1 MKRTLLKKLIR
12 YLFIAPSLVLIVLL
26 TSCNPDL
33 GKYDKEDGYDGFLD
47 DIGDISGIYE
57 VQDGEDPNKFKFE
70 TTKYDL
76 EDSITNEYI
85 MQTLAC
91 QESDK
96 EVAFKQY
103 VYIVIP
109 FKNDLKIESLA
120 LYVKANTKT
129 ETKLSFSAFYFKDED
144 SCPETNKLKKMSDAD
159 DGTYS
164 DPVETDCVA
173 SASVNVGNYYD
184 SFVLSGFHQTAD
196 IGKSYV
202 ADNCLL
208 AEEDSFLYLRVENN
222 SALNKATMTPVEI
235 SFINLLVRAI

>member
-33 GKYDKEDGYDGFLD
+33 GKYDKEDGYAGFLD
-47 DIGDISGIYE
+47 DIGDINGIYE

-70 TTKYDL
+70 TTEYDL

-85 MQTLAC
+85 MQFLAC
-91 QESDK
+91 EESDK

-109 FKNDLKIESLA
+109 FENDLKIESLA
-120 LYVKANTKT
+120 LYVKANTKNVT
-129 ETKLSFSAFYFKDED
+129 NLVFSAFYFKDKD
-144 SCPETNKLKKMSDAD
+144 SCPETKKLKKMSDAD

-164 DPVETDCVA
+164 DPVEANRIAYTSI
-173 SASVNVGNYYD
+173 SAGNYYD
-184 SFVLSGFHQTAD
+184 GFALSGFHQTAD
-196 IGKSYV
+196 IGKAYV
-202 ADNCLL
+202 SDNCLL
-208 AEEDSFLYLRVENN
+208 AEKGSFLYLRVENN